1 MAKKL
6 EQDTN
11 AANGEPVQVSTRHNL
26 EGLDPDQLVSDVREI
41 ISLQEELK
49 EAGEPIKDQKKSLK
63 SERGYHM
70 GGFQVCMKLER
81 MDPVERRDW
90 WLTVRT
96 YAERIGLN
104 DPDLVD
110 QMGEAVGNA

>member
-11 AANGEPVQVSTRHNL
+11 AANGRPIEVSTSHNL
-26 EGLDPDQLVSDVREI
+26 VGLDPEKLVEDVREV
-41 ISLQEELK
+41 ISLQDSHK
-49 EAGEPIKDQKKSLK
+49 EAGQPISDQKKALK

-70 GGFQVCMKLER
+70 GGFAACMKLER

-90 WLTVRT
+90 WLTVKT
-96 YAERIGLN
+96 YAEQMGLD